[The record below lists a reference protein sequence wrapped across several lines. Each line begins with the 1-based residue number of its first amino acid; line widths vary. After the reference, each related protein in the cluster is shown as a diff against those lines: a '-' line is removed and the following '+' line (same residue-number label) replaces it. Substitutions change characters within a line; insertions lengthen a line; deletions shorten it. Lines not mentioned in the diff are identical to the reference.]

1 VSAAAVSSRGL
12 AVRQSFQ
19 NPPAVDEVLIYREE
33 VTGIMYALGD
43 MVTYLREIK
52 ELLGGEEEAD
62 E

>member
-1 VSAAAVSSRGL
+1 
-12 AVRQSFQ
+12 VRQSFQ

-33 VTGIMYALGD
+33 VTGIMYALSD